1 MDDFSVYARTGPS
14 GLTTLRVINTADAEF
29 GGDVRQQA
37 GILPPVCFLIQLW
50 LAYIFGFEALTEVN

>member
-37 GILPPVCFLIQLW
+37 GILPPVYFLFNYGSHTSLDSKH
-50 LAYIFGFEALTEVN
+50 